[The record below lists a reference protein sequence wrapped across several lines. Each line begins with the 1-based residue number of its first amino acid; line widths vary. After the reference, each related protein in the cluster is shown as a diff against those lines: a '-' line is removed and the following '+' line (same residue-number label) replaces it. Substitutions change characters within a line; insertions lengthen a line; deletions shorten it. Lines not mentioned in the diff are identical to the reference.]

1 MAVTIAIVIIYCYYY
16 YLLLLYYYYYYYFFF
31 FTIIFIILEVTIG
44 FTRQSDLVTEN
55 TPGFITIFAEVQNG
69 QIQGRNVSVSYTTE
83 MSSAANAA
91 TSESLEET

>member
-1 MAVTIAIVIIYCYYY
+1 M
-16 YLLLLYYYYYYYFFF
+16 LLLLFIVVVIIIIIFFF
-31 FTIIFIILEVTIG
+31 FTIIVIIIFIILEVAIG
-44 FTRQSDLVTEN
+44 FTRQSDFVAEN
-55 TPGFITIFAEVQNG
+55 TPGFITIFAAVQNG